1 MRNVCRKC
9 LVNEHL
15 GEWIEVTWNFHKFS
29 FVVALVM
36 VLVWIILS
44 IYFTWLGL
52 FFLSTSLASW
62 RVNHLLSLMD
72 SSHCSSGSRLST
84 YITNT
89 WVLWPFSVFSNSP
102 KYLPSL
108 PEKYKHRKTIFEVLV
123 SKKMLKEVCCWLVTF
138 CASTYLLSPKA
149 NLQNQNSCSIIKLC
163 WQTYNLPTT
172 PPSSLASLIA
182 DTEGLLTSIGSTLP
196 PGMIQPCP
204 PVTNSTCG
212 QI

>member
-1 MRNVCRKC
+1 MRNVYRKC

-138 CASTYLLSPKA
+138 CASTYLLSRKLTKPKF
-149 NLQNQNSCSIIKLC
+149 LFHNQ
-163 WQTYNLPTT
+163 
-172 PPSSLASLIA
+172 A
-182 DTEGLLTSIGSTLP
+182 LLTNVQLTHYSAFFSGFPDGRYRGVVNLHWLNFASRNDPT
-196 PGMIQPCP
+196 M
-204 PVTNSTCG
+204 SSSH
-212 QI
+212 